1 MKKKYKKLIF
11 IIIAIGLLYI
21 AKNKYSTFN
30 INKSIQACMLAQKK
44 INKDKDM
51 TREEIEKI
59 CEDHVKSQIK

>member
-1 MKKKYKKLIF
+1 MKKKYNTLIF
-11 IIIAIGLLYI
+11 IIIAIALLYI

-30 INKSIQACMLAQKK
+30 INKSIQAYMLAQKK
-44 INKDKDM
+44 IGKDKEK

>member
-1 MKKKYKKLIF
+1 MKKKYNTLIF